1 MNGLSNAH
9 HFRKTVAGICMVV
22 APLLLLIALIVHP
35 ETGTSERSIVA
46 AAAGDPDAWYA
57 AHAVALASLALAV
70 PATLG
75 LMHML
80 RERAVAWGH
89 VGGGLTLLGLMAFVG
104 IVAVDGFVGW
114 QAGSGDRAEMVALL
128 ERLYESAGYLVPFV
142 VMSFGFVLGML
153 ALVAGLL
160 RAQAV
165 SPITAG
171 CIAVGALL
179 LTIAGPT
186 ASEWVG
192 IAGAAVFAIGLGTVG
207 RTVLAES
214 DEEWEHTPQHGGFKP
229 LAGTR

>member
-1 MNGLSNAH
+1 M
-9 HFRKTVAGICMVV
+9 
-22 APLLLLIALIVHP
+22 LLLALIIHP
-35 ETGTSERSIVA
+35 ETGTSEASIVA
-46 AAAGDPDAWYA
+46 AAAGDPDAWYT
-57 AHAVALASLALAV
+57 AHLLALASLALAI

-80 RERAVAWGH
+80 REREVALGH
-89 VGGGLTLLGLMAFVG
+89 VGGGLALLGLMAFVG
-104 IVAVDGFVGW
+104 IVAVEGFVGW
-114 QAGSGDRAEMVALL
+114 QAASGDRAEMVALL
-128 ERLYESAGYLVPFV
+128 ERLYDSAGYLVPFV

-165 SPITAG
+165 RATRG
-171 CIAVGALL
+171 VHRGGAIL
-179 LTIAGPT
+179 LTIGGLM

-214 DEEWEHTPQHGGFKP
+214 DEEWEHTPQYKGFKP